1 MCAPAL
7 GPTLWYP
14 RLGTHSALLHWGHPL
29 FINFGPFPFACELM
43 RKKKSAL
50 PIDFQANFIFQ
61 KQKGNFL
68 NKKKTNLEAESSF
81 QKEKNN
87 FLNQNKTILEAEL
100 SFQTNF
106 VNKGPPNFLL
116 SGGGGSSIKRHLFY
130 ILAPPPE

>member
-1 MCAPAL
+1 MCPGHLSGATFCRPIFGSPLELHSLGPRVAGQLWGHLLLVTQFGDSMCAPAL

-68 NKKKTNLEAESSF
+68 NKKK
-81 QKEKNN
+81 QIWKQ
-87 FLNQNKTILEAEL
+87 NQASKRKKTI
-100 SFQTNF
+100 F
-106 VNKGPPNFLL
+106 
-116 SGGGGSSIKRHLFY
+116 
-130 ILAPPPE
+130 